1 MIRINIDELDRLTE
15 VFIRLKSDTDN
26 TLGKTTML
34 RNEMLDDSVFMT
46 HPKSGDVVA
55 IMDWAIN
62 SLIGLN
68 EDISSVEHL
77 FHKAKEDFLE
87 NEKEL
92 IKEITAINNKLD
104 SIRSQL
110 DATISSNQV
119 VVIDK
124 SEEDRPINDVEQLVA
139 GSATELELVN
149 ISALSQLAR
158 QEAEAG
164 QIEDKE

>member
-15 VFIRLKSDTDN
+15 VFIRLKSDTDD
-26 TLGKTTML
+26 TLGKTIML
-34 RNEMLDDSVFMT
+34 RNEMLDDTVFMT
-46 HPKSGDVVA
+46 HPKSGDIVA
-55 IMDWAIN
+55 ILDWAIN
-62 SLIGLN
+62 SLTGLN
-68 EDISSVEHL
+68 DDISSVEFL

-92 IKEITAINNKLD
+92 IKEISAINNKLD

-119 VVIDK
+119 VVIDR
-124 SEEDRPINDVEQLVA
+124 SEEARPVNDVEQLVA
-139 GSATELELVN
+139 ESATELELVN

-158 QEAEAG
+158 REAEAG
-164 QIEDKE
+164 QIEDK